1 MSQPKLSKLRLGARR
16 LLPGLALLL
25 SIDAAP
31 ARADSLHAV
40 WHGEGSAVLVDQ
52 MLTTL
57 AEDPRSNR
65 LFLTTSTEELRS
77 FLLQRLCLDSAA
89 GCIAHPSAASA
100 ASLGLLPA
108 DFELLLQH
116 LNASLQTRQLPL
128 QQQQRLLLQFTG
140 QDAAVNAQRPLAS
153 LQPKLKLDHLQL

>member
-1 MSQPKLSKLRLGARR
+1 MSQLKFSKLRPCALR

-25 SIDAAP
+25 VINAAP
-31 ARADSLHAV
+31 VRAENLHAV
-40 WHGEGSAVLVDQ
+40 WHGEGSSVLVDQ

-65 LFLTTSTEELRS
+65 LFLTTSTEQLRS

-89 GCIAHPSAASA
+89 GCMADPSAASA

-140 QDAAVNAQRPLAS
+140 QTPADSTQRPLAS
-153 LQPKLKLDHLQL
+153 L